1 MKSFL
6 LVVFCLCISLH
17 AEDPVSSYDEGEATF
32 PAITVKAYA
41 TFLKENPD
49 ESNSYQLYHLPMEKQ
64 LFQISTAQEGES
76 NEGYDYIP
84 VEGEENAL
92 MCGLTDLDVRCYVE
106 WFRKNNQNEGA
117 TSKSLDESSSPL
129 MMFGFEEEKKTDPKQ
144 NEQNQRRETDYDLS
158 QAVQHGNNGAG
169 ALAGGFMISKIV

>member
-117 TSKSLDESSSPL
+117 TSKSLDESSSSL
-129 MMFGFEEEKKTDPKQ
+129 MMFGCGEEKKTDPNRMNKINAVRQIMIYLKQ
-144 NEQNQRRETDYDLS
+144 FS
-158 QAVQHGNNGAG
+158 AAAM
-169 ALAGGFMISKIV
+169 ALALWQGKVMISKIV